1 MQKPILVIMAAG
13 MGSRYGG
20 LKQIDAIDSQG
31 QIIIDYSIYD
41 AKRAGFEEVVLIIKK
56 ENEEL
61 FREAIGKRIEKV
73 MKVHYVYQQLDNLPE
88 GYQVPEGRT
97 KPWGTAHAIMCCKDV
112 VKGPFA
118 VINADDYYGKE
129 AFELIYQYLSTH
141 QDDSFYRYVMVGY
154 DVSKTLTENGSVSRG
169 VCQVNED
176 GYLEKVDEKTDIMKK
191 DGKICYLEDDEYKEL
206 LSGTTVSMNM
216 WGFTYSIF
224 KEIEDGMKD
233 FLDQGLTSRPL
244 KCEYFIP
251 SVVSH
256 LIATNKATVR
266 VLKTSD
272 QWYGVT
278 YKEDKPMVEKAIQT
292 MKGQGIYPE
301 YLW

>member
-1 MQKPILVIMAAG
+1 
-13 MGSRYGG
+13 
-20 LKQIDAIDSQG
+20 
-31 QIIIDYSIYD
+31 
-41 AKRAGFEEVVLIIKK
+41 
-56 ENEEL
+56 
-61 FREAIGKRIEKV
+61 
-73 MKVHYVYQQLDNLPE
+73 
-88 GYQVPEGRT
+88 
-97 KPWGTAHAIMCCKDV
+97 
-112 VKGPFA
+112 
-118 VINADDYYGKE
+118 
-129 AFELIYQYLSTH
+129 
-141 QDDSFYRYVMVGY
+141 
-154 DVSKTLTENGSVSRG
+154 
-169 VCQVNED
+169 
-176 GYLEKVDEKTDIMKK
+176 
-191 DGKICYLEDDEYKEL
+191 
-206 LSGTTVSMNM
+206 MNM